1 MSADVALEN
10 LMLAMLDAA
19 RRAASENDHAALVA
33 YVDVL
38 DVGLAEAKDN
48 DVVFESAELR
58 GLDPY
63 DLLKGVKQHAAP

>member
-1 MSADVALEN
+1 MSAEVALEN
-10 LMLAMLDAA
+10 LMLAMLDAGK
-19 RRAASENDHAALVA
+19 RAAASADDAALSA

-48 DVVFESAELR
+48 GVEFEAEELR

-63 DLLKGVKQHAAP
+63 ELLKGVKRAA